1 MERLA
6 YLILERTFPLNIVP
20 LKRYEN
26 PKTTN
31 QLLFPDSAQ
40 SCKSNDFC
48 HSTHKASGL

>member
-6 YLILERTFPLNIVP
+6 YLILERTFVP